1 MHVSI
6 RATTAYRS
14 EDVMGLK
21 KVGILTGGGDCCGL
35 NAVIRAVTRSA
46 IIEHN
51 AKVVG
56 IEGGF
61 EGLVFNNTQEL
72 TIRSTRDILTLG
84 GTILGTTNKGN
95 PFEWREQNPDGS
107 ISVSDYSDRA
117 VQTIRELELDC
128 LFVVGGEGTLEIG
141 YKFQNKG
148 VQVIGIPKTIDNDLD
163 KTDYTFGYQTAVQVA
178 CEALDR
184 LATTGRSHQRVMILE
199 VMGRTA
205 GWIALEAG
213 IAGGAHII
221 LIPEIPYDIESV
233 VQKIRFRA
241 KGGSPYSIIMVA
253 EGAKAIG
260 GDVVTQES
268 ATTRL
273 QGVPQLGGIGFH
285 LANEIKERIDL
296 EVRCTVL
303 GHIQRGGTPTAFDR
317 VLGTRLGSYAV
328 QAAVEGKFGTMVAL
342 RTPNITLVPLRELAG
357 VVRRVPVDSQL
368 IHCAESIGI
377 NMGREAA

>member
-1 MHVSI
+1 MSI
-6 RATTAYRS
+6 
-14 EDVMGLK
+14 K
-21 KVGILTGGGDCCGL
+21 KVGILTGGGDCSGL

-46 IIEHN
+46 IIEYG

-61 EGLVFNNTQEL
+61 EGLVFNRTQDL
-72 TIRSTRDILTLG
+72 TIKSTRDILTQG

-95 PFEWREQNPDGS
+95 PFEWREQNQDGS
-107 ISVSDYSDRA
+107 ITVYDHSDKA
-117 VQTIRELELDC
+117 VQTVRDLELDC

-141 YKFQNKG
+141 YKFMDKG

-253 EGAKAIG
+253 EGAKEIG
-260 GDVVTQES
+260 GDVITQES

-285 LANEIKERIDL
+285 LANEIKKRIDL

-317 VLGTRLGSYAV
+317 VLGTRLGSFAV
-328 QAAVEGKFGTMVAL
+328 QAAAEGKFGNMVSL
-342 RTPNITLVPLRELAG
+342 QTPDIILVPLKELAG
-357 VVRRVPVDSQL
+357 VVRRVPTDCQL
-368 IHCAESIGI
+368 IRCAESIGI
-377 NMGREAA
+377 NMGRETT

>member
-1 MHVSI
+1 MSI
-6 RATTAYRS
+6 
-14 EDVMGLK
+14 K
-21 KVGILTGGGDCCGL
+21 KVGILTGGGDCSGL

-46 IIEHN
+46 IIEYG

-61 EGLVFNNTQEL
+61 EGLVFNRTEEL
-72 TIRSTRDILTLG
+72 TIKSTRDILTLG

-95 PFEWREQNPDGS
+95 PFEWREQNQDGS
-107 ISVSDYSDRA
+107 ITVHDHSDKA
-117 VQTIRELELDC
+117 VQTVRELELDC

-141 YKFQNKG
+141 YKFMGKG
-148 VQVIGIPKTIDNDLD
+148 VKVIGIPKTIDNDLD

-241 KGGSPYSIIMVA
+241 KGGSPYSIIMAA
-253 EGAKAIG
+253 EGAKAID
-260 GDVVTQES
+260 GDVITQES

-285 LANEIKERIDL
+285 LANEIKKRIDL

-317 VLGTRLGSYAV
+317 VLGTRLGSFAV
-328 QAAVEGKFGTMVAL
+328 QAAAEGKFGNMVSL
-342 RTPNITLVPLRELAG
+342 RTPDITLVPLKELAG
-357 VVRRVPVDSQL
+357 VVRRVPTDCQL
-368 IHCAESIGI
+368 IKCAESIGI
-377 NMGREAA
+377 NMGRETT

>member
-1 MHVSI
+1 
-6 RATTAYRS
+6 
-14 EDVMGLK
+14 MGLN
-21 KVGILTGGGDCCGL
+21 KVGILTGGGDCSGL

-46 IIEHN
+46 IIEHG

-56 IEGGF
+56 IEAGF
-61 EGLVFNNTQEL
+61 EGLVFNRTQEL
-72 TIRSTRDILTLG
+72 TIKTTRDILTLG

-95 PFEWREQNPDGS
+95 PFEWREQNADGS
-107 ISVSDYSDRA
+107 ISVYDYSDKA

-128 LFVVGGEGTLEIG
+128 LFVVGGEGTLELG
-141 YKFQNKG
+141 YRFQERG
-148 VQVIGIPKTIDNDLD
+148 IPVIGIPKTIDNDLD

-221 LIPEIPYDIESV
+221 LLPEIPYDIESV
-233 VQKIRFRA
+233 VRKIRFRA
-241 KGGSPYSIIMVA
+241 RGGSPYSIIMVA
-253 EGAKAIG
+253 EGAKEIG

-285 LANEIKERIDL
+285 LANEIKKRIDL

-303 GHIQRGGTPTAFDR
+303 GHVQRGGTPTAFDR

-328 QAAVEGKFGTMVAL
+328 QAAAEEKFGTMVAL
-342 RTPNITLVPLRELAG
+342 RTPNITLVPLQELAG
-357 VVRRVPVDSQL
+357 VVRRVPLDSQL
-368 IHCAESIGI
+368 VRCAESIGI
-377 NMGREAA
+377 NLGREVG

>member
-1 MHVSI
+1 
-6 RATTAYRS
+6 
-14 EDVMGLK
+14 MGLK
-21 KVGILTGGGDCCGL
+21 KVGILTGGGDCSGL

-46 IIEHN
+46 IIEHGV
-51 AKVVG
+51 KVVG

-61 EGLVFNNTQEL
+61 EGLVFNHTQDL
-72 TIRSTRDILTLG
+72 TIKSTRDILTLG

-95 PFEWREQNPDGS
+95 PFEWREQNQDGS
-107 ISVSDYSDRA
+107 ISVYDYSDRA
-117 VQTIRELELDC
+117 VQAIRELELDC

-328 QAAVEGKFGTMVAL
+328 QAAAEGKFGTMVAL
-342 RTPNITLVPLRELAG
+342 RTPNITLVPLHELAG

-368 IHCAESIGI
+368 IKCAESIGI

>member
-1 MHVSI
+1 M
-6 RATTAYRS
+6 
-14 EDVMGLK
+14 
-21 KVGILTGGGDCCGL
+21 
-35 NAVIRAVTRSA
+35 
-46 IIEHN
+46 
-51 AKVVG
+51 
-56 IEGGF
+56 
-61 EGLVFNNTQEL
+61 
-72 TIRSTRDILTLG
+72 
-84 GTILGTTNKGN
+84 
-95 PFEWREQNPDGS
+95 
-107 ISVSDYSDRA
+107 
-117 VQTIRELELDC
+117 QTVRELELDC

-141 YKFQNKG
+141 YRFQKKG
-148 VQVIGIPKTIDNDLD
+148 VPVIGIPKTIDNDLD

-253 EGAKAIG
+253 EGAKEVG

-285 LANEIKERIDL
+285 LANEIKKRIDL

-328 QAAVEGKFGTMVAL
+328 QAAAEGQFGTMVAL
-342 RTPNITLVPLRELAG
+342 RTPDIVLVPLQELAG

-368 IHCAESIGI
+368 VKCAESIGI
-377 NMGREAA
+377 NMGRNAD